1 MRKLKALLAATALA
15 TVTAAL
21 PANAADTR
29 IAMVVKALGIAFFDA
44 AHHGGE
50 DAAKEIGNVEL
61 IYTGPAQTTAEAQI
75 EVINSLI
82 AQKVDAIAIS
92 ANDTNALVPIAKK
105 AMQRGI
111 KVISWDSGIA
121 PEGRILQLDPS
132 NIQLIG
138 TKQVELMSKTMGGEG
153 EFAILSAASN
163 MTNQNAWIAAMK
175 EELKKPEY
183 SKMKLVTT
191 AYGDDLFDKSYREAL
206 GLFKSYPNLKGIIAP
221 TSVGIVAAAKAVTD
235 ENLIGKVHVTGLGL
249 PSEMKAYVLNG
260 ATETFAIWNP
270 IDLGYTA
277 TYLAYQVSKGGFSG
291 KPGEEIP
298 VGRMGK
304 IKIGPDGS
312 AAMAEPFVFDK
323 SNIEKFAAMF

>member
-1 MRKLKALLAATALA
+1 MRRLLGSLLAAAALA
-15 TVTAAL
+15 LIAGSAR
-21 PANAADTR
+21 AEDTR
-29 IAMVVKALGIAFFDA
+29 IAMVVKALGIGFFEA
-44 AHHGGE
+44 ARDGGQE
-50 DAAKEIGNVEL
+50 AAKEIGGVEL

-82 AQKVDAIAIS
+82 AQRVDAMAIS

-105 AMQRGI
+105 AMERGI

-121 PEGRILQLDPS
+121 PEGRIMQLDPS

-138 TKQVELMSKTMGGEG
+138 ATQVKMMAKTMGGEG

-175 EELKKPEY
+175 EELQKPEY
-183 SKMKLVTT
+183 AKMKLVTT
-191 AYGDDLFDKSYREAL
+191 VYGDDLFDKSYREAL
-206 GLFKSYPNLKGIIAP
+206 GLFKSYPDLEGIIAP

-235 ENLIGKVHVTGLGL
+235 QNLIGKVHVTGLGL
-249 PSEMKAYVLNG
+249 PSEMKAYVDNG

-277 TYLAYQVSKGGFSG
+277 TYLAYQLSKGGYTG

-304 IKIGPDGS
+304 ITIGADGS
-312 AAMAEPFVFDK
+312 AAMAEPYIFDK
-323 SNIEKFAAMF
+323 SNIAKFAAMF

>member
-1 MRKLKALLAATALA
+1 MRKLAGTLLAA
-15 TVTAAL
+15 AAMMAVAGHS
-21 PANAADTR
+21 ANAADTR
-29 IAMVVKALGIAFFDA
+29 IAMVVKALGIGFFEA
-44 AHHGGE
+44 AKKGGE
-50 DAAKEIGNVEL
+50 EAAKDIGNVEL

-82 AQKVDAIAIS
+82 AQKVDAMAIS
-92 ANDTNALVPIAKK
+92 ANDTNALVPITKK

-121 PEGRILQLDPS
+121 ADGRIMQLDPS
-132 NIQLIG
+132 NVALIG
-138 TKQVELMSKTMGGEG
+138 ATQVKMMAKTMGGEG

-163 MTNQNAWIAAMK
+163 MTNQNSWIAAMK

-183 SKMKLVTT
+183 VKMKLVTT
-191 AYGDDLFDKSYREAL
+191 VYGDDLFDKSYREAL
-206 GLFKSYPNLKGIIAP
+206 GLFKSYPNLEGVIAP

-235 ENLIGKVHVTGLGL
+235 EKLIGKVHVTGLGL
-249 PSEMKAYVLNG
+249 PSEMKAYVDNG
-260 ATETFAIWNP
+260 ASETFAIWNP

-277 TYLAYQVSKGGFSG
+277 TYIAYQLAKGGYSG

-304 IKIGPDGS
+304 IKIGEDGT
-312 AAMAEPFVFDK
+312 AAMAEPYIFDK